1 MVTLDYVG
9 FAHHLSHPDLTGL
22 ARMMGDQG
30 RGKLNWLHRI
40 RDQKKLAMERGEE
53 ISDEEARRREVA
65 KLHRPRL
72 KVPIY
77 NPDRYGPLY
86 NPRLYDGAEVM
97 LSQGRVALP
106 NCVPLEPKAVHA
118 KRNYDKITT
127 EVARMIEEGNA
138 QPEEIR
144 FMCSEFFVWVRNGE
158 EFLIRFGERR
168 IPSRINK
175 KKLNVCYVDSTIA
188 LDGNTPIKLKSSVA
202 VFDYYLGLYCNI
214 CGQSLHDD

>member
-1 MVTLDYVG
+1 MT
-9 FAHHLSHPDLTGL
+9 
-22 ARMMGDQG
+22 GDQG

-40 RDQKKLAMERGEE
+40 SSQKRRDRERGEE

-65 KLHRPRL
+65 KLHRPKLKRL
-72 KVPIY
+72 Y
-77 NPDRYGPLY
+77 NPTRYGPFY
-86 NPRLYDGAEVM
+86 DSRLYDGTEVV
-97 LSQGRVALP
+97 LSQGERVMLP

-188 LDGNTPIKLKSSVA
+188 LDGNTFIKLKSSVA

-214 CGQSLHDD
+214 CGQSLHDE